1 MPLDVKLPQKTG
13 LLKLPLEVL
22 QLCLTH
28 ATTPSFLQLIA
39 TCHTLWEVAANTRA
53 VILHHLAQVPGIK
66 LGIDDFA
73 ISTPELFLI
82 LRRRAALNLFG
93 AHMRADRVDYTFLH
107 SSFDA
112 SASYLWAKETFRI
125 ALVADNAMR
134 VYESAPGRGLVRKA
148 VTVPNSNLCV
158 LRTAIDQRG
167 DIAVLYLQ
175 SAIAATVPKEDRK
188 NAFVLVY
195 HQWSGNSYK
204 PVLFPYVHGFQD
216 YVPVSL
222 AAFKGVKVAIA
233 SNRGHLSRHAH
244 SQQAD
249 AAVFC
254 YHLKCPAGKL
264 SPSNRS
270 IAFLAVTEFHY
281 TETRSFCETER
292 PRFDDIDEGSISER
306 RQLYPPESTTA
317 IDLSSSDAAK
327 LPLPKVLRPP
337 PVKVVFTEH
346 GRDLKC
352 YAAGFSAPSFR
363 LDTVDRALNDEWAI
377 GKVHIGSYDFLIDSL
392 FYAKHESDNE
402 DGIGRRRCKIT
413 YLALGITKTFE
424 TVDESRLAACII
436 RVHRIVSYTICSHVV
451 DMDINFRTLLRAEV
465 VGRLWGYNQ
474 APATSLPGVVAYS
487 RNGSRIAIADWDKI
501 LVWALNGEALVD
513 GNTGSQYY
521 DMVQENKFEQNH
533 VVLKPILLKAGSVV
547 RQMAFGRMEDELA
560 VLTSEGLQIW
570 NLGPSGTG
578 KRELHHLDEWDSDC
592 PGLDWTSD
600 IESRLTGSVE
610 GVRSVSRWRA
620 LLKLAAVG
628 RQRCGARFHRDM
640 VTARHR
646 TLELKSRI
654 TGPRHRRLRFHM
666 EKKAISSLT

>member
-1 MPLDVKLPQKTG
+1 MPPDVKLPQKTE

-134 VYESAPGRGLVRKA
+134 VYELTPGRGLVRKA

-175 SAIAATVPKEDRK
+175 GAIAATVPKGDRK

-204 PVLFPYVHGFQD
+204 PVLFPYIHGFPD

-222 AAFKGVKVAIA
+222 AAFKGAKVAIV

-254 YHLKCPAGKL
+254 YHLKCPAGKR

-270 IAFLAVTEFHY
+270 IT
-281 TETRSFCETER
+281 SF
-292 PRFDDIDEGSISER
+292 
-306 RQLYPPESTTA
+306 Q
-317 IDLSSSDAAK
+317 
-327 LPLPKVLRPP
+327 
-337 PVKVVFTEH
+337 
-346 GRDLKC
+346 
-352 YAAGFSAPSFR
+352 
-363 LDTVDRALNDEWAI
+363 
-377 GKVHIGSYDFLIDSL
+377 
-392 FYAKHESDNE
+392 
-402 DGIGRRRCKIT
+402 
-413 YLALGITKTFE
+413 
-424 TVDESRLAACII
+424 
-436 RVHRIVSYTICSHVV
+436 
-451 DMDINFRTLLRAEV
+451 
-465 VGRLWGYNQ
+465 
-474 APATSLPGVVAYS
+474 
-487 RNGSRIAIADWDKI
+487 
-501 LVWALNGEALVD
+501 
-513 GNTGSQYY
+513 
-521 DMVQENKFEQNH
+521 
-533 VVLKPILLKAGSVV
+533 
-547 RQMAFGRMEDELA
+547 
-560 VLTSEGLQIW
+560 
-570 NLGPSGTG
+570 
-578 KRELHHLDEWDSDC
+578 
-592 PGLDWTSD
+592 
-600 IESRLTGSVE
+600 
-610 GVRSVSRWRA
+610 
-620 LLKLAAVG
+620 
-628 RQRCGARFHRDM
+628 
-640 VTARHR
+640 
-646 TLELKSRI
+646 
-654 TGPRHRRLRFHM
+654 
-666 EKKAISSLT
+666 